1 MEFETDPQPQRTRI
15 VLAYDEELI
24 RELEDTTETQTPAG
38 YTIYHPPKKGHDH
51 NTDALRCVMA
61 AILRHST
68 MQAESDEF
76 PADEYGWINIDDSR
90 RRWKAPWG

>member
-1 MEFETDPQPQRTRI
+1 MEIQPQLERTRI

-38 YTIYHPPKKGHDH
+38 YTVYHPAKKGHDH

-61 AILRHST
+61 AIIRHST
-68 MQAESDEF
+68 MLDGSDEF
-76 PADEYGWINIDDSR
+76 PIDEFGWIDVGGSK
-90 RRWKAPWG
+90 WSAPWS